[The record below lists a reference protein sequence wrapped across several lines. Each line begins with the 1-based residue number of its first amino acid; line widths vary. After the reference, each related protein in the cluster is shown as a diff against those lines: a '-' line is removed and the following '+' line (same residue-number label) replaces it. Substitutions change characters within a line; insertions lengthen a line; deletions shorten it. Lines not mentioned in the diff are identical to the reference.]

1 MGRIQEPPKMSKDY
15 DNATV
20 KGCSELFVAFALSLL
35 VCFVITCCVGCR
47 PHKEVVTEYVEH
59 PVVVTQ
65 EHHTENV
72 RVDIVR
78 DTIRQRDSVIYRD
91 SVYHYIKGDTTI
103 IERWHYVTNN
113 HHYTDNNN
121 KVRVDTLIKVDS
133 VQVPVEVVR
142 VKEVAKVEEVNRLKW
157 WQKLFIGIGG
167 IALVVFG
174 FGIAYK
180 IGKKKS

>member
-1 MGRIQEPPKMSKDY
+1 MSKDI

-20 KGCSELFVAFALSLL
+20 KGCSELIVAFVLSL
-35 VCFVITCCVGCR
+35 VICFVITCCVGCK

-65 EHHTENV
+65 EHHTESV

-78 DTIRQRDSVIYRD
+78 DTIHQRDSI
-91 SVYHYIKGDTTI
+91 YHYINGDTTI
-103 IERWHYVTNN
+103 IERWHYYTNN
-113 HHYTDNNN
+113 NQQ
-121 KVRVDTLIKVDS
+121 VRVDTLVKVDS

-157 WQKLFIGIGG
+157 WQRLLMGIGG
-167 IALVVFG
+167 VALIAVC
-174 FGIAYK
+174 IMAAYK
-180 IGKKKS
+180 MGKRKE

>member
-1 MGRIQEPPKMSKDY
+1 MSKDI

-20 KGCSELFVAFALSLL
+20 KGCSELIVAFVLSL
-35 VCFVITCCVGCR
+35 VICFVITCCVGCK

-65 EHHTENV
+65 EHHTESV

-78 DTIRQRDSVIYRD
+78 DTIHQRDSI
-91 SVYHYIKGDTTI
+91 YHYINGDTTI
-103 IERWHYVTNN
+103 IERWHYYTNN
-113 HHYTDNNN
+113 NQQ
-121 KVRVDTLIKVDS
+121 VRVDTLVKVDS

-157 WQKLFIGIGG
+157 WQRLLMGIGG
-167 IALVVFG
+167 LALIAV
-174 FGIAYK
+174 GIMTAYK
-180 IGKKKS
+180 MGKRK

>member
-1 MGRIQEPPKMSKDY
+1 ME
-15 DNATV
+15 DNTTI
-20 KGCSELFVAFALSLL
+20 KGCSELFLAFAVGIGICL
-35 VCFVITCCVGCR
+35 VITLCHGCK
-47 PHKEVVTEYVEH
+47 PQKEVVTEYVEQ

-78 DTIRQRDSVIYRD
+78 DTIKMRDSVVYRD

-121 KVRVDTLIKVDS
+121 KVRVDTLLKVDS
-133 VQVPVEVVR
+133 VQVPVEVIR
-142 VKEVAKVEEVNRLKW
+142 TKEVTKIQEVNRLKW
-157 WQKLFIGIGG
+157 WQKTLMGIGG
-167 IALVVFG
+167 LAIIVLGLFG
-174 FGIAYK
+174 AYK
-180 IGKKKS
+180 IGRRKE